1 MEKPMTT
8 AVDGDRADLPP
19 GDEQAVIRQ
28 RHGHVLV
35 ITLNRPE
42 ARNAVNLAVTL
53 GLGDAMEEAEHDRS
67 IWAVVLTGAGD
78 KAFCVGADLKAV
90 ARGEPLAPE
99 DPVRAAW
106 GFAGYVTHHISKPT
120 IAAVNGFAL
129 GGGTEI
135 SLASDLVVAADTASF
150 GLPEVK
156 RGIYAGAGGVFR
168 LPAQIPKKI
177 AMEMILTGEPISAR
191 RALEF
196 GLLNRVVPQADVVA
210 AALELACKITA
221 NAPLSVQASKRIAN
235 GIRDGRVA
243 AEAESWE
250 LSRAEGKAL
259 MRTADA
265 AEGPKAFAEK
275 RAPNWQAR

>member
-1 MEKPMTT
+1 MTT
-8 AVDGDRADLPP
+8 AVNVGQPHPAPEDQP
-19 GDEQAVIRQ
+19 AVLTER
-28 RHGHVLV
+28 RGHVLL
-35 ITLNRPE
+35 ITLNRPA

-53 GLGDAMEEAEHDRS
+53 GLGDALEEAEHDRG

-78 KAFCVGADLKAV
+78 KAFCAGADLKAV
-90 ARGEPLAPE
+90 ARGEPLTPA

-191 RALEF
+191 RALEL
-196 GLLNRVVPQADVVA
+196 GLVNRVVPQPDVVDT
-210 AALELACKITA
+210 ALELVGKITA
-221 NAPLSVQASKRIAN
+221 NAPLAVQASKRIAN
-235 GIRDGRVA
+235 GIHDGKVP
-243 AEAESWE
+243 AEAGSWE
-250 LSRAEGKAL
+250 LSRAEGQAL

-265 AEGPKAFAEK
+265 AEGPRAFTEK
-275 RAPNWQAR
+275 RVPNWQAR